1 VPDGKCIFLEDRRG
15 AYRHE
20 WMVKA
25 ALDRIYAKLDDYEGS
40 NLDRQHA
47 LGQLALGQLAL
58 GQLALL
64 CHFGE
69 KALR

>member
-1 VPDGKCIFLEDRRG
+1 
-15 AYRHE
+15 
-20 WMVKA
+20 MVKA

-58 GQLALL
+58 L